1 MKPNQYRLMMNR
13 IARRQSLKKKL
24 ISEEEKKDLIELAL
38 KEGRIIKC
46 PPGAA
51 YGTARADWDHRYLAK

>member
-1 MKPNQYRLMMNR
+1 MKPNTYRLMMNR
-13 IARRQSLKKKL
+13 IARRQAMKKKL
-24 ISEEEKKDLIELAL
+24 ISDREKEELVALAL